1 MSDPNVSLA
10 DPEKRGKNDGIDPIN
25 GDSNDV
31 VTVDDQGKLH
41 RNLQGRHMQM
51 IAM

>member
-1 MSDPNVSLA
+1 MSDPTVSLA
-10 DPEKRGKNDGIDPIN
+10 DPEKRGKPDGLEPIN

-31 VTVDDQGKLH
+31 VIDSQGKLH